1 MCEIV
6 LPHHAP
12 ALKGF
17 IIYKHEPV
25 IRAVRRI
32 IRWQLKYAL
41 DVLRQGTND
50 PDRTVHEVRKTLK
63 RIRAVLRLVRTEI
76 GEEQYK
82 QYNIHLRD
90 TARKI
95 APLRDFAVTASTLK
109 LVAAQS
115 GHAFRN
121 EINTLSRELEADY
134 IETANKL
141 FKERN
146 ILGEVED
153 DILKVSELPKQLVLE
168 HKDFRLF
175 YGGLAQVYG
184 RGRERLRQTLRDP
197 SVQNFHDLRK
207 RVKYLWHI
215 HQILRRSWPRMFN
228 LMSKTL
234 EETSE
239 KLGNEHDLAILSQ
252 YVTNRYESVQKIEEF
267 NPLLHYIDALRETLR
282 TDILSLAFYLYAE
295 KPADFT
301 RRMQKYWNISREEPV
316 KKRRRQ
322 Q

>member
-6 LPHHAP
+6 LPHHEP

-17 IIYKHEPV
+17 VIYKHEPV

-32 IRWQLKYAL
+32 MRWQLRYAL
-41 DVLRQGTND
+41 DVLKHGTND

-63 RIRAVLRLVRTEI
+63 RIRAVLRLVRMEI

-82 QYNIHLRD
+82 QYNIHLRN
-90 TARKI
+90 TARKL
-95 APLRDFAVTASTLK
+95 APLRDFAVTKSTLK
-109 LVAAQS
+109 LVAVQS
-115 GHAFRN
+115 GHAFKN

-153 DILKVSELPKQLVLE
+153 DILKVSELPKQLKLE
-168 HKDFRLF
+168 HEDFRLF
-175 YGGLAQVYG
+175 FGGLAQVYG

-197 SVQNFHDLRK
+197 SIQNFHDLRK